1 MQHATKMVLVPSE
14 TLSAVKDPRP
24 VSTETFTRSKLDQEL
39 KEIIN
44 KTDLTPYDKIQRY
57 NQILQRYM
65 TFYNQTTKRPITVKV
80 TQDDN
85 VDPPVPRE
93 DDQAP
98 THQPQDGDEVPHPE
112 GGLGTATPPDI
123 HAAVDKH
130 LANFPLAIKNKA
142 KTLYDMI
149 RDSNG
154 ILDFNDQGELLL
166 DGHVIKGSHVSDLV
180 YDVLFGKSGFE
191 PRGVE
196 QFLGGLARLNV
207 PERLIGNKKRRTV
220 IRQMK
225 LQSFKSPPVR
235 KRRGATPSIGKR
247 TRTSTGT
254 SKPGRRTSNK
264 RGHLNWETYT

>member
-1 MQHATKMVLVPSE
+1 MVLVPPE

-44 KTDLTPYDKIQRY
+44 KTDLTPYNKIQRY

-65 TFYNQTTKRPITVKV
+65 TFYDQTTKRPVTVKV

-85 VDPPVPRE
+85 IEPLVPE
-93 DDQAP
+93 NDDQIPAR
-98 THQPQDGDEVPHPE
+98 QPQDGDEVQRPE
-112 GGLGTATPPDI
+112 NGRGTASSDI

-130 LANFPLAIKNKA
+130 LANFPVAIKKKA

-149 RDSNG
+149 KDSNG
-154 ILDFNDQGELLL
+154 ILDYNNQGELLL

-196 QFLGGLARLNV
+196 QFLGRLARLNV
-207 PERLIGNKKRRTV
+207 PERLIGNKSRRSV

-225 LQSFKSPPVR
+225 LKSYGAPPVR
-235 KRRGATPSIGKR
+235 KRGSVTPPIGKR
-247 TRTSTGT
+247 SQTSAGK
-254 SKPGRRTSNK
+254 SKSVRRTSK
-264 RGHLNWETYT
+264 RRGLLNWETYA